1 MFRVYSG
8 YAEVG
13 NGTSRMSDMLVVP
26 SDLVLA
32 FGKPGESDGY
42 KVSGE
47 WTFHDEQNGIV
58 FTLYDWKCTSLYDSD
73 LPDPEDL
80 WAMITPVYI
89 NIGGNHK
96 GNVEEFKAMIR
107 THIEWVKT
115 GKPFEEQVL
124 ELSAP
129 ALFLPGKA
137 E

>member
-1 MFRVYSG
+1 MGEIMV
-8 YAEVG
+8 A
-13 NGTSRMSDMLVVP
+13 P

-32 FGKPGESDGY
+32 FGKPGDSDEY

-47 WTFHDEQNGIV
+47 WTFHDKQNDIV
-58 FTLYDWKCTSLYDSD
+58 FTLYDWKCTSLYESGY
-73 LPDPEDL
+73 PSPEEL
-80 WAMITPVYI
+80 WATTTPVYI
-89 NIGGNHK
+89 NIGGDHK